1 MIFCKQNALSD
12 IFLTFENDCYI
23 LAIRSSPPKTCLFN
37 DKAELIEKLCQLQVE
52 GFRIPDYVF
61 GALEEW
67 E

>member
-12 IFLTFENDCYI
+12 IFLTFESDCYI
-23 LAIRSSPPKTCLFN
+23 LAIRSNPPKTCLFN

-61 GALEEW
+61 GALEGV
-67 E
+67 